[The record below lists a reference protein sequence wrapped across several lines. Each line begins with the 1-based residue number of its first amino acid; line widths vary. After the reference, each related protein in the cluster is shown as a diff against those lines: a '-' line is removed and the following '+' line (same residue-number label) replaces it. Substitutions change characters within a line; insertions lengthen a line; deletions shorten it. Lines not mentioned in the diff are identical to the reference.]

1 MIDLLD
7 RFHESIEKSLKQ
19 KFWMYIVKVSQVK
32 GSFYALIRK
41 PRGKILNEDLKNM
54 INHKKIFRKKFF
66 KSILKT
72 QAASDINFFHTL
84 NQLDATVVTN
94 IIFQL

>member
-19 KFWMYIVKVSQVK
+19 KFWMYTVKVSQVK
-32 GSFYALIRK
+32 GSFYALTRK

-54 INHKKIFRKKFF
+54 INHVKNISEK
-66 KSILKT
+66 
-72 QAASDINFFHTL
+72 NF
-84 NQLDATVVTN
+84 
-94 IIFQL
+94 